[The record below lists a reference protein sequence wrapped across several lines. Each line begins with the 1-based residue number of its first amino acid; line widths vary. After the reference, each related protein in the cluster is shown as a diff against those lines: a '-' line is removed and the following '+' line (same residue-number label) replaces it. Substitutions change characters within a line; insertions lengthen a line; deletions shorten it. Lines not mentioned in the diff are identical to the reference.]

1 MSPILIVGAGPV
13 GLTMAAELSR
23 FGVSVRIIDRSPHPT
38 ETSKALVVWSR
49 TLELMDRM
57 GCTKAFLESGLR
69 AHGASLHAG
78 QTVLGRPR
86 FDDIASAYNFALMI
100 PQRDTERLLLE
111 HLRSFGV
118 EVERQVEL
126 LKFVERDDVVEA
138 TLGHLDGRHETV
150 SAPWLL
156 GCDGAHSAVRHG
168 LNIEF
173 QGSAQGDDWLI
184 ADVRLDGEH
193 VPAAD
198 EISTYFHR
206 DGPFIIFP
214 LPGSRVR
221 VIANRGKTDL
231 AHPRPDP
238 TLGDVQSLIDHRAGG
253 GFAASDPVWLAN
265 FRINERKVSQY
276 RHERVF
282 LAGDAAHIHS
292 PAGGQ
297 GMNTG
302 MQDAINLAWKL
313 AMVVHGDARESLLD
327 SYSPERNA
335 VGEMVLRN
343 AGRLTDVATLTNPA
357 AQAARNLVA
366 RFLLGF
372 HAVQNEMATTMSEID
387 IAYRKSPLSSGRH
400 AGVRW
405 APEHYAGRPPGAG
418 ASPRF
423 VLYSTDIQKAASLA
437 AKFPTLLENTP
448 RQPTDDAMYVVR
460 PDGYVGLCTETGD
473 WSAVESY
480 LNQLVGGFQLEPA
493 CVERAGAG

>member
-13 GLTMAAELSR
+13 GLTMAAEISR
-23 FGVSVRIIDRSPHPT
+23 FGVGVRIIDRSPHPT
-38 ETSKALVVWSR
+38 ETSRALVVWSR
-49 TLELMDRM
+49 TLELLDRA
-57 GCTKAFLESGLR
+57 GCTQAFLAAGLK
-69 AHGASLHAG
+69 AHGASLRAG
-78 QTVLGRPR
+78 QTLLGRPR
-86 FDDIASAYNFALMI
+86 FDDIESTYNFALMI
-100 PQRDTERLLLE
+100 PQRDTERLLIE
-111 HLRSFGV
+111 HLRSLGV
-118 EVERQVEL
+118 EVERQTEL
-126 LKFVERDDVVEA
+126 VSFSEGADSVEA
-138 TLGHLDGRHETV
+138 VLSFADGRRETV
-150 SAPWLL
+150 AVPWLL

-168 LNIEF
+168 LGVEF
-173 QGSAQGDDWLI
+173 HGSTQGDDWLI
-184 ADVRLDGEH
+184 ADVRLDGER
-193 VPAAD
+193 VPPPD

-214 LPGSRVR
+214 LPGGRVR
-221 VIANRGKTDL
+221 VIASRGKTNL

-238 TLGDVQSLIDHRAGG
+238 TIGDVQSLIDQRADG
-253 GFAASDPVWLAN
+253 GFSASNPVWLTS
-265 FRINERKVSQY
+265 FQINERKVSQY
-276 RHERVF
+276 RHRHIF

-372 HAVQNEMATTMSEID
+372 HAIQNEMVATMSEID
-387 IAYRKSPLSSGRH
+387 IAYRKSALSSGRH

-405 APEHYAGRPPGAG
+405 SPQHYAGPPPGAG

-423 VLYSTDIQKAASLA
+423 VLYANDIQKATALA
-437 AKFPTLLENTP
+437 AKFPTLMEETP
-448 RQPTDDAMYVVR
+448 RLPSDDAIYVVR
-460 PDGYVGLCTETGD
+460 PDGYVGLNTTADD
-473 WSAVESY
+473 WDGLESY
-480 LNQLVGGFQLEPA
+480 LNRL
-493 CVERAGAG
+493 R

>member
-1 MSPILIVGAGPV
+1 LLI
-13 GLTMAAELSR
+13 
-23 FGVSVRIIDRSPHPT
+23 
-38 ETSKALVVWSR
+38 
-49 TLELMDRM
+49 
-57 GCTKAFLESGLR
+57 
-69 AHGASLHAG
+69 
-78 QTVLGRPR
+78 
-86 FDDIASAYNFALMI
+86 
-100 PQRDTERLLLE
+100 E
-111 HLRSFGV
+111 HLRSLGV
-118 EVERQVEL
+118 EVERQTEL
-126 LKFVERDDVVEA
+126 VSFSEGVEA
-138 TLGHLDGRHETV
+138 VLSHADGRRETLL
-150 SAPWLL
+150 APWLL

-173 QGSAQGDDWLI
+173 QGSTQGDDWLI

-221 VIANRGKTDL
+221 VIASRGKTDL

-238 TLGDVQSLIDHRAGG
+238 VLADVQSLIDQRAGG

-276 RHERVF
+276 RHGRVF

-372 HAVQNEMATTMSEID
+372 HAVQNEMVTTMSEID
-387 IAYRKSPLSSGRH
+387 IAYGKSPLSSGRH
-400 AGVRW
+400 AGARW
-405 APEHYAGRPPGAG
+405 APQHYAGRPPGTG

-423 VLYSTDIQKAASLA
+423 VLYSTDIQKAAPLA

-460 PDGYVGLCTETGD
+460 PDGYVGLCTGAGD

-493 CVERAGAG
+493 SVERGGAG

>member
-1 MSPILIVGAGPV
+1 LLI
-13 GLTMAAELSR
+13 
-23 FGVSVRIIDRSPHPT
+23 
-38 ETSKALVVWSR
+38 
-49 TLELMDRM
+49 
-57 GCTKAFLESGLR
+57 
-69 AHGASLHAG
+69 
-78 QTVLGRPR
+78 
-86 FDDIASAYNFALMI
+86 
-100 PQRDTERLLLE
+100 E
-111 HLRSFGV
+111 HLRSLGV
-118 EVERQVEL
+118 EVERQTEL
-126 LKFVERDDVVEA
+126 VSFSEGADSVEA
-138 TLGHLDGRHETV
+138 VLSFADGRRETV
-150 SAPWLL
+150 AVPWLL

-168 LNIEF
+168 LGVEF
-173 QGSAQGDDWLI
+173 HGSTQGDDWLI
-184 ADVRLDGEH
+184 ADVRLDGER
-193 VPAAD
+193 VPPPD

-214 LPGSRVR
+214 LPGGRVR
-221 VIANRGKTDL
+221 VIASRGKTNL

-238 TLGDVQSLIDHRAGG
+238 TIGDVQSLIDQRAGG
-253 GFAASDPVWLAN
+253 GFSASNPVWLTS
-265 FRINERKVSQY
+265 FQINERKVSQY
-276 RHERVF
+276 RHRHIF

-372 HAVQNEMATTMSEID
+372 HAIQNEMVATMSEID
-387 IAYRKSPLSSGRH
+387 IAYRKSALSSGRH

-405 APEHYAGRPPGAG
+405 SPQHYAGPPPGAG

-423 VLYSTDIQKAASLA
+423 VLYANDIQKATALA
-437 AKFPTLLENTP
+437 AKFPTLMEETP
-448 RQPTDDAMYVVR
+448 RLPSDDAIYVVR
-460 PDGYVGLCTETGD
+460 PDGYVGLNTTADD
-473 WSAVESY
+473 WDGLESY
-480 LNQLVGGFQLEPA
+480 LNRL
-493 CVERAGAG
+493 R